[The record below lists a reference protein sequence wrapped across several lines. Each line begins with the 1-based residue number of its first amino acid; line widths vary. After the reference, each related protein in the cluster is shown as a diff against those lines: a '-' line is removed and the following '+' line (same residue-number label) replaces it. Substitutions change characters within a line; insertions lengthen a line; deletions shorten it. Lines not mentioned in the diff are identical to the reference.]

1 MWQWRKAFTLRA
13 DGRVWTVGVS
23 AGGKPNPACSEQ
35 YDRCWVL
42 GPALVPGSALG
53 FGGWNDWVINWRGS
67 PKASLGHLEIWRN
80 GELVL
85 PKQMLATAYD
95 DPEGPYLKFGVR
107 NTSTSPMQCTC
118 GRAAYSSDTTVLA
131 AALCPSAGIPQ
142 PVERRGGPTTCLCE
156 SFCDR
161 LRRIA
166 SG

>member
-1 MWQWRKAFTLRA
+1 M
-13 DGRVWTVGVS
+13 GVS

-53 FGGWNDWVINWRGS
+53 FGGWNDWVVNWRGS

-107 NTSTSPMQCTC
+107 NTSTLPCNALVDVQHTHRTRLCWRLPYVRLQVYHSQWKGEVAPPPVYA
-118 GRAAYSSDTTVLA
+118 RVSAIAYGGLRVGDARSSYAEVSTK
-131 AALCPSAGIPQ
+131 Q
-142 PVERRGGPTTCLCE
+142 HY
-156 SFCDR
+156 
-161 LRRIA
+161 
-166 SG
+166 